1 MSSHKDDP
9 DGERRR
15 AALRQAIL
23 SPMPGDEDFN
33 PDTLNEMAECGCHW
47 CANRLMRVR
56 LEQHRLGELLE
67 LASDATPRS

>member
-1 MSSHKDDP
+1 
-9 DGERRR
+9 
-15 AALRQAIL
+15 
-23 SPMPGDEDFN
+23 MPGDEDFN